1 MMAFQPQ
8 KKKES
13 LNQLLQMS
21 WIHKYPADSEKSFF
35 YYKEKK
41 NIYSKGDLLESDSQP
56 TQCKARE

>member
-21 WIHKYPADSEKSFF
+21 WIHKYPADPEKSFF

-41 NIYSKGDLLESDSQP
+41 KYML
-56 TQCKARE
+56 